1 MDEKMTNTSELM
13 GGAILAET
21 LQKLGVRDVFT
32 LHGGHLDPFL
42 VACPGVGIRL
52 IDVRHEASAGHA
64 AEAYALVKRGAIGV
78 CVVTAGPGFTNV
90 LTPMA
95 SAYAN
100 AVPTLFIAGAPP
112 VSEEATNELHGGFS
126 QVAMA
131 TPVSKWAHRISL
143 VERLPDLIEKAVRVA
158 ISGRPGPVFLEV
170 PINVMFGRASKIF
183 FPVEAG
189 RPRPSRPTT
198 NAEDAGK
205 LLDVLAASERPVIIG
220 GSGAVLSAAE
230 QEIAR
235 FASITGVPV
244 VTNSKAHGLLPHAHP
259 LYVGPASTLAGL
271 GATGQGGADVVLL
284 AGARAGLL
292 LGGRS
297 GAIIPRS
304 ARLLQVDIEAAEI
317 GRIDSVEVGLVADCR
332 EAFALLGALAAERQ
346 WAPRSEWLARL
357 SSIRA
362 AARHSDAP
370 ADGANGRIHPHHA
383 AQAVL
388 DTIGDGAI
396 VAVDGGEM
404 TAWCEPLNRS
414 STPGHYLTAGY
425 FGTLG
430 VGQGFAMAAAVA
442 DPRSKVFLLTGDGA
456 LGFNLQEF
464 DTMVR
469 HDLPVITIVM
479 NNACWAM
486 SKNAQDLVFGE
497 NRRSAV
503 MLNDTHYEQVAI
515 ALGGYGERV
524 STVEEI
530 APAIARALNSGL
542 PACINVATDPDVMH
556 PITFGMAGADPR
568 KGKITMPYY
577 QNE

>member
-1 MDEKMTNTSELM
+1 MTNELM

-64 AEAYALVKRGAIGV
+64 AEAYAMVKRGAVGV

-90 LTPMA
+90 LTAMA
-95 SAYAN
+95 SAHAN

-112 VSEEATNELHGGFS
+112 ASEEATNELQGGFS

-143 VERLPDLIEKAVRVA
+143 VERLPDLVEKAMRVA
-158 ISGRPGPVFLEV
+158 VSGRPGPVFLEV
-170 PINVMFGRASKIF
+170 PINVMFGRTSKIF

-189 RPRPSRPTT
+189 RPQPSRATT
-198 NAEDAGK
+198 NAEDAGR
-205 LLDVLAASERPVIIG
+205 LLDVLAAAERPIVIG
-220 GSGAVLSAAE
+220 GSGALLSGAADE
-230 QEIAR
+230 VAR
-235 FASITGVPV
+235 FASITGIPV
-244 VTNSKAHGLLPHAHP
+244 VTNSKAHGLLPQAHDG
-259 LYVGPASTLAGL
+259 YFGPASTLAGL
-271 GATGQGGADVVLL
+271 GAAGKAGADVVLL

-304 ARLLQVDIEAAEI
+304 ARLLQVDIDAAEI
-317 GRIDSVEVGLVADCR
+317 GRIDSVDIGLVADCR
-332 EAFALLGALAAERQ
+332 EAFALMAALAAERQ
-346 WAPRSEWLARL
+346 WPARTEWLETLA
-357 SSIRA
+357 SARA
-362 AARHSDAP
+362 AARHNDAA
-370 ADGANGRIHPHHA
+370 ADGPNGRIHPHHA
-383 AQAVL
+383 ARAVL
-388 DTIGDGAI
+388 DAIGDDAI

-404 TAWCEPLNRS
+404 TAWCEPLNRA

-442 DPRSKVFLLTGDGA
+442 DPRRNAFLLTGDGA

-469 HDLPVITIVM
+469 HGLPVVTIVM

-497 NRRSAV
+497 KRRSAV
-503 MLNDTHYEQVAI
+503 MLNDTPYEQVAI

-524 STVEEI
+524 STVAEI
-530 APAIARALNSGL
+530 APAISRALKSGL

-568 KGKITMPYY
+568 KGKISMPYY